1 MHLNIRHRSGKY
13 LRAEF
18 RLHIHKA
25 RECSSSLPPSLQA
38 YCLSCP
44 QDHIHQKIRNITGTN
59 YCVNRRV
66 LHIQIAKM
74 GSRSLVLFQPSRGFV
89 FSFFFF
95 SLANS
100 IDTIKQKRKMY
111 FVRAVGPSSF
121 LYWIY
126 LKWWSW
132 LDLCCSTGTM
142 TQKAFFFFLFMV
154 KISNAIFFQRHIFIS
169 AGLHSLPSILLWLTR
184 DHQMHSAQV
193 TNTRVCSR
201 EFFFLPFPL

>member
-1 MHLNIRHRSGKY
+1 MFFLPSTITSG
-13 LRAEF
+13 L
-18 RLHIHKA
+18 
-25 RECSSSLPPSLQA
+25 
-38 YCLSCP
+38 LSF
-44 QDHIHQKIRNITGTN
+44 
-59 YCVNRRV
+59 
-66 LHIQIAKM
+66 L
-74 GSRSLVLFQPSRGFV
+74 PSRPYPSENQKHYWDKLLRKQEGSPHSDCKNGHEV
-89 FSFFFF
+89 FSIVPTIKRVCFFFFFFF
-95 SLANS
+95 SLPNS
-100 IDTIKQKRKMY
+100 IDTIKQKGKMC

-169 AGLHSLPSILLWLTR
+169 EGLHSLPSILLWLTR
-184 DHQMHSAQV
+184 GHQMHSAQV

-201 EFFFLPFPL
+201 DFFFLPFPL